1 MATPAQSGATAG
13 GGNFWQDLTNAGL
26 IQGDWTY
33 YANASAQEREY
44 THALQT
50 ALAAADPAQ
59 RQMIVDYLFDSGAA
73 QGDRTYWYEAR
84 GAEDMDLARSL
95 GSQMSSATQ
104 PTAPTTPTTPTT
116 GPAPAGSTPQSGGAP
131 GEGNFWNQLISQ
143 GLIQGDPNYYISG
156 GAQPAEYQHALTVAL
171 AGADPAQRKLIV
183 DYLFDSGAA
192 TGDRNYW
199 YESRGA
205 EDKNLTATLGG
216 TGYTPGEGG
225 GDTSYV
231 VPDNLRGE
239 ALQAAL
245 DALAAEFDLTE
256 GQLGAERD
264 QFANIF
270 EQAKRTIGQGMEYA
284 TDATYGDATNRG
296 ILRSGILKQDL
307 VKNVQP
313 FQDQLAQNI
322 AKYNPEEGALGSEY
336 RRIDSA
342 LKLLQQQEDAK
353 AKQLKIDSEREQLEY
368 DQQMAAINNGLQ

>member
-26 IQGDWTY
+26 IAGDWTY
-33 YANASAQEREY
+33 YANASAKEQEY

-50 ALAAADPAQ
+50 ALAAADPTQ

-73 QGDRTYWYEAR
+73 QGDRTYWYDAR

-95 GSQMSSATQ
+95 GSQMSSAAQ
-104 PTAPTTPTTPTT
+104 PTTPTT

-131 GEGNFWNQLISQ
+131 GTDNFWNQMVSQ
-143 GLIQGDPNYYISG
+143 GLISGDPNYYISG

-192 TGDRNYW
+192 QGDRTYW

-205 EDKNLTATLGG
+205 EDKDLTAVFGG
-216 TGYTPGEGG
+216 TGYTPGEDDAAGPPG
-225 GDTSYV
+225 SNYT
-231 VPDNLRGE
+231 VPDSLRGQ

-245 DALAAEFDLTE
+245 DALAAEYDLSE

-270 EQAKRTIGQGMEYA
+270 EQNRRQIEQGLKFA
-284 TDATYGDATNRG
+284 TEQTYDNLVDRG
-296 ILRSGILKQDL
+296 ILRSGLSKQSL
-307 VKNVQP
+307 TETAQP
-313 FQDQLAQNI
+313 FADQSAQNI
-322 AKYNPEEGALGSEY
+322 AKYNPTEGALGSEY
-336 RRIDSA
+336 GRIESA

-368 DQQMAAINNGLQ
+368 DQQMTAINQGL